1 MFRANRM
8 LRVCMSK
15 NKEQITFYE
24 YVCQRTKS
32 NSHVTS
38 MYVKEQRANHMLRVC
53 MSKNKEQITCYEYVC
68 QRTKNLH
75 QLFLISIWM
84 TATTIDN

>member
-53 MSKNKEQITCYEYVC
+53 MLKNKEPSPV
-68 QRTKNLH
+68 
-75 QLFLISIWM
+75 IS
-84 TATTIDN
+84 DFDLDDSNHN